1 MVIRVSQIWI
11 HKSGSGSASLFFH
24 SVIYNSVPLL
34 YFTLHNCGMS
44 SLFRVQR
51 ILPRIRF
58 PSKVRGSRF
67 ENIPR
72 DKKWKHAMSST
83 PKERCCSRTASAAC
97 RDKLYAS
104 APNRYH
110 IPTVVAVLFLGGSED
125 SVPFV
130 LGWSEWLYRI
140 YTVILFDSYI
150 YYVFIY
156 YLFWN
161 LFVHQLLIFSVVLL
175 F

>member
-1 MVIRVSQIWI
+1 
-11 HKSGSGSASLFFH
+11 
-24 SVIYNSVPLL
+24 
-34 YFTLHNCGMS
+34 
-44 SLFRVQR
+44 
-51 ILPRIRF
+51 
-58 PSKVRGSRF
+58 
-67 ENIPR
+67 
-72 DKKWKHAMSST
+72 MSST

-150 YYVFIY
+150 YYVFIVY
-156 YLFWN
+156 ILSFLKSICTSIAHFQCCIIVLTLICGEACYNSLLCTGMCCIN
-161 LFVHQLLIFSVVLL
+161 LLTLNL
-175 F
+175 